1 MTVHA
6 LRWWH
11 TLRHLRPVQFYG
23 RAWFRLHRPRVD
35 TRPAP
40 ASRTGLAR
48 PPFVPVAASSLLG
61 PTRLRFLAEEHEL
74 DDHGWDDR
82 RRADNRHYDHRYHD
96 HGYGGR
102 YKVVRYYPPKNY
114 RHHRWYRGAYLPAA
128 YYAPRYVVHNYS
140 TYRLRPPPRGYHWVR
155 VDNDVILAAIATGL
169 VANVV
174 SDIFY

>member
-1 MTVHA
+1 MNRLIAAALVTVTA
-6 LRWWH
+6 FTSLVGTAAVADSRDRDRGRDERSWSDG
-11 TLRHLRPVQFYG
+11 RHD
-23 RAWFRLHRPRVD
+23 HR
-35 TRPAP
+35 
-40 ASRTGLAR
+40 
-48 PPFVPVAASSLLG
+48 
-61 PTRLRFLAEEHEL
+61 
-74 DDHGWDDR
+74 DHGRRDDR
-82 RRADNRHYDHRYHD
+82 RHADHRYYSDRYYDGHYD
-96 HGYGGR
+96 GR